1 MFFIYKLA
9 VRFYLFSI
17 RIASLFKPKA
27 KHWIEGRKNWVKN
40 LKSIINRSDR
50 YIWVHCASLGEFEQG
65 RPVIEKLKSEY
76 PNRKI
81 LLSFFSPSGYEIRKN
96 YEHADTVVYLPLDTN
111 RNAKKF
117 LEILNPEFAIFV
129 KYEFWFNYIA
139 ELERRNIPVFVVSA
153 IFREKQHFFRS
164 WGKWFRKQLHKINWI
179 FVQNEDSLKLLKD
192 VGISHCSI
200 SGDTRFDRVAQIA
213 EASKTFPEVEN
224 FIGSHKVLLAG
235 STWTPG
241 EKLIRDFLHDKN
253 SDLKVIIAP
262 HEVHQD
268 RISGIEKSFP
278 GQCIR
283 YSEIHNSTGKENI
296 LIIDSIGKLS
306 HLYQY
311 ASLAYIG
318 GGFGAGIHNILE
330 AATFGKPVIFG
341 PNHQK
346 FKEAR
351 ELISL
356 GGAFSV
362 SNAAEFKN
370 IFDQLLHD
378 NQAFEKAGRICK
390 QYTRENQGATNIIF
404 DKIKDL
410 LSLQE
415 ENDQNSG

>member
-9 VRFYLFSI
+9 IRFYLFSI
-17 RIASLFKPKA
+17 RIASFFNPKA
-27 KHWIEGRKNWVKN
+27 KRWIEGRKNWEKG
-40 LKSIINRSDR
+40 LKQKINRNDR

-65 RPVIEKLKSEY
+65 RPLIEKLKSEY
-76 PNRKI
+76 PSRKI

-96 YEHADTVVYLPLDTN
+96 YEHADAVVYLPMDTG
-111 RNAKKF
+111 RNARKF
-117 LEILNPEFAIFV
+117 LEILNPELAVFV

-139 ELERRNIPVFVVSA
+139 ELKRRNIPVFVVSA

-179 FVQNEDSLKLLKD
+179 FVQNEDSLKLLEG
-192 VGISHCSI
+192 VGITHCSL

-213 EASKTFPEVEN
+213 ETSKAFPEVEN
-224 FIGSHKVLLAG
+224 FVGGQKVLLAG
-235 STWTPG
+235 STWPPG
-241 EKLIRDFLHDKN
+241 EKLIQTFLHERYN
-253 SDLKVIIAP
+253 DLKLIIAP
-262 HEVHQD
+262 HEVHQE
-268 RISGIEKSFP
+268 RINGIENSFP
-278 GQCIR
+278 GKCIR
-283 YSEIHNSTGKENI
+283 YSNIHQSTGSENI

-318 GGFGAGIHNILE
+318 GGFGVGIHNILE

-341 PNHQK
+341 PNYQK

-351 ELISL
+351 DLISL

-362 SNAAEFKN
+362 SNADAFKSIMRKLLAE
-370 IFDQLLHD
+370 QGEY
-378 NQAFEKAGRICK
+378 EKASRVCK

-404 DKIKDL
+404 QKMEDL
-410 LSLQE
+410 LSLHE
-415 ENDQNSG
+415 